1 MINVTK
7 SYLPNIEKYKS
18 YIDEIYK
25 TAWLTNQGPLVQK
38 LEKRLAQYLG
48 VKNIVLVSNGTI
60 ALEIAYRALD
70 LKGEVITTPF
80 SFVATTSSL
89 VTNRLTPIFV
99 DIDEKTFNLNPK
111 NIEKKITSR
120 TSAILPVHVFGN
132 ACEVEEIKKIANKHN
147 LKVIYDAAHAFDV
160 KYKDKSLLSYGDIS
174 TLSFHATKLFHTIE
188 GGALIIND
196 DSLLE
201 KVRYLIN
208 FGIKNQEEIP
218 HLGTNAKMNEFEAAM
233 GLCILDDIENIK
245 NSRKNDSKLNSNVVN
260 NKPKT
265 LTTPSQNVKK
275 KKVEVAKSTGG
286 TNEKN
291 VSTQKDL
298 LKTISSSN
306 TNTKEVLQKSGNG
319 TNKQLAS
326 NISAPTVSSSTGGRV
341 ILDPYKAPTYP
352 DSAKSNGITGKVFV
366 KFKVENGV
374 SSIISTSGPSE
385 LASAVKKV
393 SPSWRIKILDS
404 DGKSTSG
411 IVTVTINFIM

>member
-25 TAWLTNQGPLVQK
+25 SGWLTNQGPLVQR
-38 LEKRLAQYLG
+38 LEKRLAKYLG

-89 VTNRLTPIFV
+89 VTNKLIPIFV
-99 DIDEKTFNLNPK
+99 DINEKTFNLNPK

-233 GLCILDDIENIK
+233 GLCILDDIEDIK
-245 NSRKNDSKLNSNVVN
+245 TNR
-260 NKPKT
+260 
-265 LTTPSQNVKK
+265 
-275 KKVEVAKSTGG
+275 KKVVENYKIGLESLVTFQEQNNQASENYSYFPILFK
-286 TNEKN
+286 NEEELSK
-291 VSTQKDL
+291 V
-298 LKTISSSN
+298 
-306 TNTKEVLQKSGNG
+306 QKSL
-319 TNKQLAS
+319 NKE
-326 NISAPTVSSSTGGRV
+326 NIFPRRYFYPSLDTLEYIEPKQECKISRDISKR
-341 ILDPYKAPTYP
+341 ILCLPIYAELEKDNQDK
-352 DSAKSNGITGKVFV
+352 
-366 KFKVENGV
+366 
-374 SSIISTSGPSE
+374 IIDIIR
-385 LASAVKKV
+385 KCY
-393 SPSWRIKILDS
+393 
-404 DGKSTSG
+404 
-411 IVTVTINFIM
+411 

>member
-25 TAWLTNQGPLVQK
+25 TAWLTNQGPLVQR
-38 LEKRLAQYLG
+38 LETRLAQYLG

-99 DIDEKTFNLNPK
+99 DIDEKTFNLSPE
-111 NIEKKITSR
+111 NIEEKITSK

-132 ACEVEEIKKIANKHN
+132 ACEVEEIEKIAKKSN

-160 KYKDKSLLSYGDIS
+160 KYKDNSLLNYGDIS

-196 DSLLE
+196 DELVQ

-208 FGIKNQEEIP
+208 FGIKNPQEIP

-233 GLCILDDIENIK
+233 GLCILDDIEDIK
-245 NSRKNDSKLNSNVVN
+245 TNR
-260 NKPKT
+260 
-265 LTTPSQNVKK
+265 
-275 KKVEVAKSTGG
+275 KKVVENYKIGLESLVTFQKQ
-286 TNEKN
+286 NEQANENYSYFPILFKN
-291 VSTQKDL
+291 ETQL
-298 LKTISSSN
+298 LKVQNALNDNQIFPRRYFYPSLDTLEYI
-306 TNTKEVLQKSGNG
+306 EP
-319 TNKQLAS
+319 KQ
-326 NISAPTVSSSTGGRV
+326 
-341 ILDPYKAPTYP
+341 
-352 DSAKSNGITGKVFV
+352 
-366 KFKVENGV
+366 EC
-374 SSIISTSGPSE
+374 IISRDISKRILCLPIYAE
-385 LASAVKKV
+385 LEKGNQD
-393 SPSWRIKILDS
+393 KIIDIIR
-404 DGKSTSG
+404 KCY
-411 IVTVTINFIM
+411 